1 MANVR
6 TYYVSTQGN
15 LHLSNNFIV
24 REFACQ
30 DGSDAVL
37 IDLDLVAIL
46 QAIRDTLGAPIT
58 ITSGYRT
65 VSHNASVGGAQNSY
79 HTLGRAADI
88 VVSGKTT
95 AEVAACAESAGALG
109 ILRYVTDGFVHID
122 TRVQKYFAEYRN
134 SGVTVVQTFGGS
146 SGGSGGSSTVISNI
160 QRTMNARYQ
169 TGLNVDGIYGAATK
183 RALVKGLQTELNTQ
197 YHAGLVVDGVFGA
210 ATKEKCP
217 EIGGGTGNIQY
228 IIQAGLYCIAGF
240 TSLSVDGAY
249 GSGTISA
256 VRAFQSAKGLPVDG
270 ATGPNTFEALFA

>member
-46 QAIRDTLGAPIT
+46 QAIRDALGAPIT